1 MVPRSILAPFMAGL
15 IENLDYKNFKA
26 TIPYNDEAKH
36 EAYFR
41 CWEIMNEWQGKVVD
55 HRIKKNK

>member
-1 MVPRSILAPFMAGL
+1 MAPFMAGL